1 MAAAKPTVEVQW
13 ASGVWSD
20 VTDSVESFS
29 EFHGGSAS
37 SNPDRPFP
45 QPAAGTLILEGQ
57 TAPTGRRFPC
67 RVTVPAE
74 QGGLTVPGSPSV
86 VSEEFEGWIQAPRI
100 TRDGRSTRWL
110 AEGKSKR
117 PLSENVDTAIP
128 AGTTLQL
135 MASDA
140 FDPLGDITARNLV
153 ARNLKEIRYTGPIGG
168 LLGRAALVASAE
180 CVETKT
186 GAIVV
191 ANPILSESPADIPT
205 ISAADTLVYDYADNH
220 LIDRIR
226 NRAIIRIDEID
237 TVASEPFSAV
247 AGSFAGRRGAAVG
260 SALPAELSW
269 TYVFNWPSGTPQL
282 DNATYTNW
290 SVSVINAEWSVP
302 TSYQQFRT
310 QSNRAGTFEVQST
323 RLFGSG
329 FVPMSNRSSRVS
341 ASVQSTRGRT
351 TRIAI
356 TADSSPVESFQQ
368 AAWYVDT
375 TYEGETIN
383 RPGPAPLFTVNRSNT
398 WSAFLPIT
406 VQGAQLPAS
415 TRATINLRVTLRI
428 RATRTTGDFSP
439 QEDLVADVATSQA
452 EWGVRQLDLPFW
464 IASTGTAVL
473 NEQLAALANIRR
485 EHVFTIPLAEPV
497 ARTVDAGDYVS
508 LRIGSTNEVC
518 LVVGRGL
525 AFGRD
530 QIPRVRFRCLE
541 TGSRVEHH
549 DLFLGSAA
557 NPIYLGG
564 TDNPVHLYR

>member
-1 MAAAKPTVEVQW
+1 MAAATPNVEVQW
-13 ASGVWSD
+13 ASGTWTD
-20 VTDSVESFS
+20 VTDSVQSFS
-29 EFHGGSAS
+29 EVHGGSPS

-45 QPAAGTLILEGQ
+45 QPATGSLILEGQ
-57 TAPTGRRFPC
+57 TAPTGRRFAC
-67 RVTVPAE
+67 RAVLD
-74 QGGLTVPGSPSV
+74 GG
-86 VSEEFEGWIQAPRI
+86 EEWSGWIQAPRI

-110 AEGKSKR
+110 AEGKSRR
-117 PLSENVDTAIP
+117 PLSENVETAIP
-128 AGTTLQL
+128 AGTTLQM

-153 ARNLKEIRYTGPIGG
+153 ARNLKEVRYSGPIGG

-186 GAIVV
+186 GSIVV
-191 ANPILSESPADIPT
+191 ANPILSEPPADVPT
-205 ISAADTLVYDYADNH
+205 ISAADTLIFDYADNH

-237 TVASEPFSAV
+237 TVASEGFSVV
-247 AGSFAGRRGAAVG
+247 AGSFASRQGGAVG

-269 TYVFNWPSGTPQL
+269 QYVFNWPSGTPQL

-290 SVSVINAEWSVP
+290 RVEVINAEWSVP
-302 TSYQQFRT
+302 VRYQQFRT
-310 QSNRAGTFEVQST
+310 QRNRGGAFEVTST
-323 RLFGSG
+323 LVDASG
-329 FVPMSNRSSRVS
+329 LIQVSNRSARVS
-341 ASVQSTRGRT
+341 ASIVSDLPRS

-356 TADSSPVESFQQ
+356 TADSSPTESFQQ

-375 TYEGETIN
+375 DFDGNVHRRSPPTLLN
-383 RPGPAPLFTVNRSNT
+383 VNRSNT

-415 TRATINLRVTLRI
+415 TRATIGLRVTLRI

-452 EWGVRQLDLPFW
+452 EWGVRPLDLPFW

-473 NEQLAALANIRR
+473 NEQLAALANVRR
-485 EHVFTIPLAEPV
+485 EHVFTIPLAEPA

-525 AFGRD
+525 AFGD
-530 QIPRVRFRCLE
+530 GQLPRVTFRCLE
-541 TGSRVEHH
+541 TGTRVEHN
-549 DLFLGSAA
+549 DVFLGSAD
-557 NPIYLGG
+557 NPIYLGD
-564 TDNPVHLYR
+564 TDNRVHLYR